1 MLAERS
7 VRRLSIRAPDAALA
21 RRGAFLIEDAL
32 RTASLPGDGGELVLL
47 RRLRLPPF
55 AAAASPQQV
64 AAELAAACRAAV
76 AIDGAL
82 LGDAA
87 LAAATA
93 VRFADALTAHLAL
106 TRLILTGAARAAWC
120 WPLLVA
126 GYRPALAS
134 GPALRAVALSLA
146 ALPVAPGALP
156 RWLALLLTHGDGAC
170 ARLLLALAPDDLA
183 VLDAACDEAAAA
195 SPNASPL
202 AWQVALDWSLRQLG
216 GDDRRHRWLA
226 RMALQSGLAP
236 APQAAADAPP
246 VAGQRAAATAGAAAR
261 SESTAARRVADGAV
275 AIAVRRVPDGT
286 VAAAT
291 ASSAASAAATGSV
304 NDRRAATDGVAGEVA
319 RHERPGSARR
329 PAATDSADSRTAVAG
344 DGGDEPELACA
355 DRRQRPL
362 ADAAGFAAP
371 QASVPATAAAPVDT
385 GRTPAVTGC
394 RPVAS
399 PSAATSSATAADGEP
414 LAGTTASSEAVVR
427 RQPTA
432 AGGLLFLVPVL
443 RGLGFAGWLAE
454 VAGRRDMPQRI
465 FLILLRRLAVD
476 GDDPIWQLFEPAPT
490 PDLAADGEAAR
501 WLRSCRGHLR
511 RRVGIGLHRLVC
523 RPARLSLTPTHV
535 DVWQDLDA
543 VDLRLRRAGLDLDPG
558 WVPWLGRVLCFH
570 YGRDDW

>member
-64 AAELAAACRAAV
+64 AAELAAASRTAA

-126 GYRPALAS
+126 GYHPALDS

-146 ALPVAPGALP
+146 VLPAAPAALP

-170 ARLLLALAPDDLA
+170 ARLLLVLSPGDVAI
-183 VLDAACDEAAAA
+183 LDAACGEAVAAPPIA
-195 SPNASPL
+195 STQ
-202 AWQVALDWSLRQLG
+202 AWQAAIDWSLRQLG
-216 GDDRRHRWLA
+216 GDDQRHLWLA
-226 RMALQSGLAP
+226 RMALQSGLTSAP
-236 APQAAADAPP
+236 RAVADALP
-246 VAGQRAAATAGAAAR
+246 ASRQRSAAVAGAAAETG
-261 SESTAARRVADGAV
+261 SAAARRVADGAV
-275 AIAVRRVPDGT
+275 A
-286 VAAAT
+286 AAA
-291 ASSAASAAATGSV
+291 ASSAVSAAATGSV
-304 NDRRAATDGVAGEVA
+304 NDRRVAADGVAGEVI
-319 RHERPGSARR
+319 HDERPGSLRR
-329 PAATDSADSRTAVAG
+329 PAASGIADSGAAAAG
-344 DGGDEPELACA
+344 DASGLARA
-355 DRRQRPL
+355 DRRQPPL
-362 ADAAGFAAP
+362 ADAAGFAARR
-371 QASVPATAAAPVDT
+371 ASVRAAAAAT
-385 GRTPAVTGC
+385 FGTSRAPAVTSN

-399 PSAATSSATAADGEP
+399 PSAARRSATAAAGEP
-414 LAGTTASSEAVVR
+414 LAGTVASGEAILR

-454 VAGRRDMPQRI
+454 DAGRRDVPQRM
-465 FLILLRRLAVD
+465 FMILLRRLAVD
-476 GDDPIWQLFEPAPT
+476 GDDPIWQLFGQPPT
-490 PDLAADGEAAR
+490 PDLAADGEAAG

-511 RRVGIGLHRLVC
+511 RRVGIGLHSLVC

>member
-55 AAAASPQQV
+55 TAAASPQQV
-64 AAELAAACRAAV
+64 AAELAAASRTAA

-126 GYRPALAS
+126 GYHPALDS

-146 ALPVAPGALP
+146 VLPAAPAALP

-170 ARLLLALAPDDLA
+170 ARLLLVLSPGDVAA
-183 VLDAACDEAAAA
+183 LDAACGEAVAA
-195 SPNASPL
+195 SPNASTQ
-202 AWQVALDWSLRQLG
+202 AWQAALDWSLRQLG
-216 GDDRRHRWLA
+216 GDDQRHLWLA

-236 APQAAADAPP
+236 APRAVADAPP
-246 VAGQRAAATAGAAAR
+246 ASRQRSAAVAGAAAETG
-261 SESTAARRVADGAV
+261 SAAARRVADGAV
-275 AIAVRRVPDGT
+275 A
-286 VAAAT
+286 AAA
-291 ASSAASAAATGSV
+291 ASSAVSAAATGSV
-304 NDRRAATDGVAGEVA
+304 NDRRVAADGVAGEVI
-319 RHERPGSARR
+319 HDERPGSPRR
-329 PAATDSADSRTAVAG
+329 PAASGIADSGTEAAG
-344 DGGDEPELACA
+344 DARDAPGLARA
-355 DRRQRPL
+355 DRRQPPL
-362 ADAAGFAAP
+362 ADAAGFAARR
-371 QASVPATAAAPVDT
+371 ASVRAAAAATFDT
-385 GRTPAVTGC
+385 SRTPAVTSS

-399 PSAATSSATAADGEP
+399 PSAARRSATAAAGEP
-414 LAGTTASSEAVVR
+414 LAGTVASGEAILR

-454 VAGRRDMPQRI
+454 DAGRRDLPQRM
-465 FLILLRRLAVD
+465 FMILLRRLAVD
-476 GDDPIWQLFEPAPT
+476 GDDPIWQLFGQPPT
-490 PDLAADGEAAR
+490 PDLAADGEAAG

-511 RRVGIGLHRLVC
+511 RRVGIGLHSLVW

-570 YGRDDW
+570 YGRDDC